1 MCYSIY
7 VATTSSRD
15 LAAHVGTRIQFE
27 RDLWTPEPAA
37 LELLIYPNRWFLTRE
52 FGGCSC
58 HFRHV
63 AEINDPLFEPYAE
76 WQATDPD
83 DLEAT
88 WEAFEVFRSLVEAG
102 EGLEVMNLWEDP
114 SPDEVK
120 SFDVNLSKIPPNAF
134 QFVENVRLHFRPA
147 S

>member
-15 LAAHVGTRIQFE
+15 LASHIGTRIRFQ

-63 AEINDPLFEPYAE
+63 VEINDPLFEPYEE
-76 WQATDPD
+76 WQERDPD

-102 EGLEVMNLWEDP
+102 EGLEVMNLWHDA
-114 SPDEVK
+114 SPDKVK

-134 QFVENVRLHFRPA
+134 QFVENARLHFRP
-147 S
+147 SS